1 MIIVAVMPIKV
12 PIVKDN
18 QIFEYSD
25 TLSLPVDATQAHLEP
40 GDVVVINKTNG
51 IAGILQTK
59 VRPTTAEP
67 EKTLGEVL
75 TAPTYGL
82 NGPGYGSVR
91 VAGGVFEL
99 VGKVTADAKAGDP
112 VYVKAASGA
121 GTKPVITTVKTGADV
136 IIGWLKEPVSSASV
150 DQKLQVVL
158 APAKTA

>member
-1 MIIVAVMPIKV
+1 MITVAVMPIRV
-12 PIVKDN
+12 PVVKDN

-25 TLSLPVDATQAHLEP
+25 TLSLPVDAAQAHLEP
-40 GDVVVINKTNG
+40 GDVIVINKANG
-51 IAGILQTK
+51 IAGILQSK

-82 NGPGYGSVR
+82 NGPGYASVR

-99 VGKVTADAKAGDP
+99 TGKVTANAKAGDP
-112 VYVKAASGA
+112 VYVKAATGA
-121 GTKPVITTVKTGADV
+121 GTKPVVTTIKENADV
-136 IIGWLKEPVSSASV
+136 IIGWLKEPVSSPSV
-150 DQKLQVVL
+150 DQKMQVVL

>member
-1 MIIVAVMPIKV
+1 MITVAVMPIRV
-12 PIVKDN
+12 PVVKDN
-18 QIFEYSD
+18 QIFEYSN

-40 GDVVVINKTNG
+40 GDVVVINKANG
-51 IAGILQTK
+51 IAGILQSK

-82 NGPGYGSVR
+82 NGPGYASVR

-99 VGKVTADAKAGDP
+99 TGKVTGDAKAGDL
-112 VYVKAASGA
+112 VYVKAATGV
-121 GTKPVITTVKTGADV
+121 GVKPVITTVKAGADV

>member
-1 MIIVAVMPIKV
+1 MITVAVMPIKV
-12 PIVKDN
+12 PVVKDN

-25 TLSLPVDATQAHLEP
+25 TLSLPVDAAQAHLEP

-51 IAGILQTK
+51 IAGILQSK

-82 NGPGYGSVR
+82 NGPGYASVR

-99 VGKVTADAKAGDP
+99 TVKVTADAKAGDP
-112 VYVKAASGA
+112 VYAKAATGA
-121 GTKPVITTVKTGADV
+121 GTKPVVTTVKTGADV

>member
-12 PIVKDN
+12 PVVKDN

-59 VRPTTAEP
+59 VRPTTAEH

-121 GTKPVITTVKTGADV
+121 GTKPVVTTVKTGADV

-150 DQKLQVVL
+150 DQKMQVVL

>member
-1 MIIVAVMPIKV
+1 MAVNAVRV
-12 PIVKDN
+12 PVVKDN

-25 TLSLPVDATQAHLEP
+25 TLSLPVDAAQAHLEP
-40 GDVVVINKTNG
+40 GDVVVINKGNG

-82 NGPGYGSVR
+82 NGPGYASVR

-99 VGKVTADAKAGDP
+99 TGKVAADTKAGDL
-112 VYVKAASGA
+112 VYVKAATGA

-136 IIGWLKEPVSSASV
+136 IIGWLKEPVASASV
-150 DQKLQVVL
+150 DQKMQVVL

>member
-1 MIIVAVMPIKV
+1 MITVAVMPIRV
-12 PIVKDN
+12 PVVKDN

-51 IAGILQTK
+51 IAGILQSK

-82 NGPGYGSVR
+82 NGPGYASVR

-99 VGKVTADAKAGDP
+99 TSKVTTDAKAGDP
-112 VYVKAASGA
+112 VYVKAATGA
-121 GTKPVITTVKTGADV
+121 GTKPVVTTIKTGADV

>member
-1 MIIVAVMPIKV
+1 MIPVAVMPIKV
-12 PIVKDN
+12 SVVKDN

-25 TLSLPVDATQAHLEP
+25 TLSLPVDAAQAHLEP
-40 GDVVVINKTNG
+40 GDVVVINKANG

-59 VRPTTAEP
+59 VRPTATEP

-82 NGPGYGSVR
+82 NGPGYASVR

-99 VGKVTADAKAGDP
+99 TGKVTADAKAGDP
-112 VYVKAASGA
+112 VYVKAATGA
-121 GTKPVITTVKTGADV
+121 GVKPVITTTKTGADV
-136 IIGWLKEPVSSASV
+136 IIGWLKEPIASASV
-150 DQKLQVVL
+150 DQKMQVVL

>member
-112 VYVKAASGA
+112 VYVKAASGV

>member
-1 MIIVAVMPIKV
+1 MITVAVMSIKV
-12 PIVKDN
+12 PVVKDN

-25 TLSLPVDATQAHLEP
+25 TLSLPVDAMQAHLEP
-40 GDVVVINKTNG
+40 GDVVVINKPNG
-51 IAGILQTK
+51 IAGILQSK

-82 NGPGYGSVR
+82 NGPGYASVR

-99 VGKVTADAKAGDP
+99 TGKVTADAKAGDP
-112 VYVKAASGA
+112 VYVKAATGA

>member
-1 MIIVAVMPIKV
+1 MAVNAIRV
-12 PIVKDN
+12 PVVKDN

-25 TLSLPVDATQAHLEP
+25 TLSLPVDAAQAHLEP
-40 GDVVVINKTNG
+40 GDVVVINKGNG

-67 EKTLGEVL
+67 EKSLGEVL

-82 NGPGYGSVR
+82 NGPGYASVR

-99 VGKVTADAKAGDP
+99 TGKVTADAKAGDP
-112 VYVKAASGA
+112 VYAKAATGA
-121 GTKPVITTVKTGADV
+121 GTKPVVTTVKTGADV

>member
-1 MIIVAVMPIKV
+1 MITVAVMPIRV
-12 PIVKDN
+12 PVVKDS

-25 TLSLPVDATQAHLEP
+25 TLSLPVDAAQAHLEP

-82 NGPGYGSVR
+82 NGPGYASVR
-91 VAGGVFEL
+91 VTGGVFEL
-99 VGKVTADAKAGDP
+99 VAKVTADAKCGDP
-112 VYVKAASGA
+112 VYVKAATGA